1 MTINMAIDRL
11 TTNGKKLNEEQKK
24 LYDSLKNF
32 KMEFG
37 GRTEIE
43 NSEQVNNIIE
53 HGSREGK
60 KD

>member
-1 MTINMAIDRL
+1 MTINQAIDKL
-11 TTNGKKLNEEQKK
+11 TTNGVELNEEQKK
-24 LYDSLKNF
+24 LYDSLLKF

-43 NSEQVNNIIE
+43 NTEQVNKIIDGLE
-53 HGSREGK
+53 